1 MQWSQLLNANRFG
14 QDTRQLNPVET
25 RSQFQRDYDRIIFAP
40 AFRRLQNKTQVFPL
54 PGSVYVHNRL
64 THSLEVASVGRSLG
78 RKIVNFLMSVDN
90 RPSMHLL
97 EELPTIVSTAC
108 LCHDMGNPPFGHSGE
123 DALSRYFCQGKG
135 QALKKEFSEQQWRDL
150 TWFEGNANALRLLT
164 HQFRGRRRGGFV
176 TTYATLGA
184 VIKYP
189 FASTYS
195 DRNKYGYFQ
204 TETAAFREVCQQTGL
219 TNHYDGSFSRHPLV
233 FLVEAA
239 DDISYLLMDM
249 EDAHRLG
256 ILTFEEILSYLAPFY
271 ENDEALHEKF
281 KAVRQEVSDRNELI
295 AFLRASIINKLI
307 NACADVFVEN
317 YEAIMNGHFSDALYK
332 HLPDYLTQNMQAC
345 KKMSI
350 EKIYNHRSVIKI
362 QLAGYHILGTLLEEF
377 AGALLNPGQAYSGQL
392 LSLIPKQFDIENG
405 SLYHRIRN
413 LLDFISGMT
422 DIYAV
427 QLFRDIR
434 GIDFEQ
440 WPV

>member
-1 MQWSQLLNANRFG
+1 MQWDQLLNANRFG
-14 QDTRQLNPVET
+14 QDNKQLNPMEM

-54 PGSVYVHNRL
+54 PGSIYVHNRL

-78 RKIVNFLMSVDN
+78 RKISNYLMSLDN
-90 RPSMHLL
+90 KPAPHLL
-97 EELPTIVSTAC
+97 EELPTIVATAC

-123 DALSRYFCQGKG
+123 DALSRYFREGKG
-135 QALKKEFSEQQWRDL
+135 ATLQNEFSTDQWQDL
-150 TWFEGNANALRLLT
+150 AFFEGNANLLRLLT
-164 HQFRGRRRGGFV
+164 HQFRGRRKGGFV
-176 TTYATLGA
+176 NTYATLA
-184 VIKYP
+184 SVIKYP
-189 FASTYS
+189 YS
-195 DRNKYGYFQ
+195 SSHTDGKKYGFFT
-204 TETAAFREVCQQTGL
+204 TEKKTFETIFKSTGL
-219 TNHYDGSFSRHPLV
+219 NINQENIYQRHPLV

-249 EDAHRLG
+249 EDAHRLK
-256 ILTFEEILSYLAPFY
+256 ILTYDEIIQYLKPFY
-271 ENDEALHEKF
+271 EADEDLNAKF
-281 KAVRQEVSDRNELI
+281 RDVQKEVTDRNELI

-317 YEAIMNGHFSDALYK
+317 YEAIMKGTFSDPLYK
-332 HLPDYLTQNMQAC
+332 HLPAYLTEHMKQC
-345 KKMSI
+345 KQMSI
-350 EKIYNHRSVIKI
+350 QRIYNHRSVIKI

-377 AGALLNPGQAYSGQL
+377 VGATINPKASYSKQL
-392 LSLIPKQFDIENG
+392 LSLIPEQFEIQNG
-405 SLYHRIRN
+405 DLYSQIRN
-413 LLDFISGMT
+413 ILDFISGMT